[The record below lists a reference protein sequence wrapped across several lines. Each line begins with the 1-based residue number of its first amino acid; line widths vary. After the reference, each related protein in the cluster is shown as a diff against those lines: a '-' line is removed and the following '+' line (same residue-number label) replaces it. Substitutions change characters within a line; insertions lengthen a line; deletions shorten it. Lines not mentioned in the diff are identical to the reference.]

1 VHVGRYNP
9 HIVVNRFHRL
19 PFISLAVWLYAAS
32 ALALWLLI
40 RFLVDRAWPATLIAF
55 GPRWLALLPALP
67 LVIVVLAS
75 APRTAAYRLLA
86 VLTTTTALLLV
97 GVMDFR
103 LDVAQSSVPAD
114 LRIMTHNV
122 GESAVTA
129 DSLDELMRSEE
140 IDVAA
145 LQECPFYDLAPARLG
160 WHFYYAGD
168 LCLVSRFT
176 FTVLAGA
183 DQSKPWRAGG
193 RNPMLFAIHAP
204 GREFQLLIVHFQ
216 TIRGGLDG
224 PDRWGGAR
232 NLRVNRDDSARE
244 SGAARAMI
252 REAAPLV
259 VAGDFNL
266 PVESAIYAAD
276 WRHLTNAFSRCGRGF
291 GYTKF
296 TSLYGIRIDHVLTS
310 AHFDCTRAR
319 VLRSPYGGDHQP
331 LVVDLRY
338 SR

>member
-1 VHVGRYNP
+1 VVNHT
-9 HIVVNRFHRL
+9 VVNRFHRL
-19 PFISLAVWLYAAS
+19 PLTSLAVWLYAAS

-40 RFLVDRAWPATLIAF
+40 RFLVDRTWSATLLAF

-67 LVIVVLAS
+67 LVIVVLTS
-75 APRTAAYRLLA
+75 APRAAAHRLLT
-86 VLTTTTALLLV
+86 VLTTATALLLI

-103 LDVAQSSVPAD
+103 LGGTWSSGQAD

-122 GESAVTA
+122 GESSVTA
-129 DSLDELMRSEE
+129 DRLDALMRSAE

-176 FTVLAGA
+176 FAVLAGA
-183 DQSKPWRAGG
+183 DQSKPWRVGG

-216 TIRGGLDG
+216 TIRGGLEG
-224 PDRWGGAR
+224 QGRWGGGTD
-232 NLRVNRDDSARE
+232 LRVNRDDSARE
-244 SGAARAMI
+244 SAAARAMI
-252 REAAPLV
+252 RETAPLV

-266 PVESAIYAAD
+266 PVESAIYDAD
-276 WRHLTNAFSRCGRGF
+276 WRDLANAFSRCGRGF

-310 AHFDCTRAR
+310 THLECTRAR
-319 VLRSPYGGDHQP
+319 VLRSPFGGDHAP

-338 SR
+338 SP